1 MTRAE
6 ENEKFQEWFRGQ
18 IGKTNSNYEEAKC
31 DILGVIASALMD
43 ISKSLAIIADKEK
56 QDEKIDS

>member
-1 MTRAE
+1 MTRVE
-6 ENEKFQEWFRGQ
+6 ENKQFQEWFREQ

-31 DILGVIASALMD
+31 DNLGIIASALMD

-56 QDEKIDS
+56 

>member
-1 MTRAE
+1 MTRVE
-6 ENEKFQEWFRGQ
+6 ENKQFQEWFREQ

-31 DILGVIASALMD
+31 DNLGIIASALMD
-43 ISKSLAIIADKEK
+43 ISKSLAIMADKEK

>member
-1 MTRAE
+1 MTRVE
-6 ENEKFQEWFRGQ
+6 ENKQFQEWFREQ

-31 DILGVIASALMD
+31 DSLGIIASALMD

-56 QDEKIDS
+56 QDEEIDG

>member
-1 MTRAE
+1 MTRVE
-6 ENEKFQEWFRGQ
+6 ENEQFQEWFRGQ

-31 DILGVIASALMD
+31 DNLGIIASALMD

-56 QDEKIDS
+56 QDEEIDR